1 MDSVAFAVSL
11 LSSAVSN
18 ATLHAVPAVAAQSKK
33 STMMMTI
40 TTAFTV
46 TEAALALVQA
56 VAIATRNK
64 K

>member
-1 MDSVAFAVSL
+1 
-11 LSSAVSN
+11 
-18 ATLHAVPAVAAQSKK
+18 LHAVPAVAAQSKK